1 MSRKDMLLS
10 KLNHNSDP
18 EMPQISDVS
27 VTNDHMANVSKNT
40 QTTRNPL
47 ATESSDEWLSES
59 YEGQLAV
66 DVYQTEDDIVI
77 QSTIAG
83 VSADDI
89 DISVQHDMVTIK
101 GKRHHGTEV
110 SEDDYFY
117 QECYWGGFSR
127 TIILPVDVITEKVEA
142 GLENGI
148 LTVRLP
154 KSASSQSRSIKV
166 KAIETE

>member
-10 KLNHNSDP
+10 KLNQNTNP
-18 EMPQISDVS
+18 EMQQISDVS
-27 VTNDHMANVSKNT
+27 VTNDNMANIGKDTVPK
-40 QTTRNPL
+40 RNPS
-47 ATESSDEWLSES
+47 ATEESDEWLSES

-66 DVYQTEDDIVI
+66 DVYQTENDIVI

-83 VSADDI
+83 VAPDDI

-110 SEDDYFY
+110 LEDDYFY

-142 GLENGI
+142 SLENGI

-166 KAIETE
+166 KAVDAE